1 MDDDNTSFT
10 SMVFALVIMLAICW
24 LICVFGTYLICI
36 CFGIDWL
43 VQYGTAVFIALL
55 TIKSVMVLLK

>member
-1 MDDDNTSFT
+1 MDDNNTSFT
-10 SMVFALVIMLAICW
+10 SVVFALIIILAICW

-43 VQYGTAVFIALL
+43 VQYGTAVFVALL
-55 TIKSVMVLLK
+55 TVKSVMVLLK

>member
-1 MDDDNTSFT
+1 MDDNNTSFT
-10 SMVFALVIMLAICW
+10 SIVFALVIMLAICW

-55 TIKSVMVLLK
+55 TVKSVMVLLK

>member
-1 MDDDNTSFT
+1 MDDNDTSFT
-10 SMVFALVIMLAICW
+10 SVMFALVIMLAICW

-43 VQYGTAVFIALL
+43 VQYGTAVFVALL

>member
-1 MDDDNTSFT
+1 MDDNNTSFT
-10 SMVFALVIMLAICW
+10 SVVFALVIMLAICW

-36 CFGIDWL
+36 CFGIDWV
-43 VQYGTAVFIALL
+43 VQYGTAVFVALL

>member
-10 SMVFALVIMLAICW
+10 SIVFALVIMLAICW

-43 VQYGTAVFIALL
+43 VQYGTAVFVALL

>member
-43 VQYGTAVFIALL
+43 VQYGTAVFVALL

>member
-1 MDDDNTSFT
+1 MDDNNASFT
-10 SMVFALVIMLAICW
+10 SVVFALVIMLAICW

-43 VQYGTAVFIALL
+43 VQYGTAVFVALL
-55 TIKSVMVLLK
+55 TVKSVMVLLK

>member
-1 MDDDNTSFT
+1 MDDNNTSFT
-10 SMVFALVIMLAICW
+10 SVVFALVIMLAICW

-43 VQYGTAVFIALL
+43 VQYGTAVFVALL

>member
-1 MDDDNTSFT
+1 MDDKNTSIA
-10 SMVFALVIMLAICW
+10 SLVFALIIMLAICW
-24 LICVFGTYLICI
+24 LICVFGTYLICV

>member
-43 VQYGTAVFIALL
+43 VQYGTAVFVALF

>member
-1 MDDDNTSFT
+1 MDDNNTSFT
-10 SMVFALVIMLAICW
+10 SVVFALVIMLAICW

-43 VQYGTAVFIALL
+43 VQYGTAVFIALI

>member
-1 MDDDNTSFT
+1 MDDNNTSFT
-10 SMVFALVIMLAICW
+10 SIVFALVIMLAICW

-36 CFGIDWL
+36 CFGINWL

-55 TIKSVMVLLK
+55 TVKSVMVLLK

>member
-1 MDDDNTSFT
+1 MDDNNTSFT
-10 SMVFALVIMLAICW
+10 SVVFALVIMLAICW

-43 VQYGTAVFIALL
+43 VRYGTAVFVALL

>member
-10 SMVFALVIMLAICW
+10 SIVFALVIMLAICW

-36 CFGIDWL
+36 CFGIDWF
-43 VQYGTAVFIALL
+43 VQYGTAVFVALL

>member
-10 SMVFALVIMLAICW
+10 SVVFALVIMLSICW
-24 LICVFGTYLICI
+24 LICVLGTYLICI

-43 VQYGTAVFIALL
+43 VQYGTAVFVALL

>member
-10 SMVFALVIMLAICW
+10 SVVFALVIMLAICW
-24 LICVFGTYLICI
+24 LICVFGTYLICV

-43 VQYGTAVFIALL
+43 VQYGTAVFVALL

>member
-1 MDDDNTSFT
+1 MDDNNTSFT
-10 SMVFALVIMLAICW
+10 SVVFALVIMLAICW

-55 TIKSVMVLLK
+55 TVKSVMVLLK

>member
-10 SMVFALVIMLAICW
+10 SMVFALVIVLAICW

-43 VQYGTAVFIALL
+43 VQYGTAVFVALL

>member
-10 SMVFALVIMLAICW
+10 SVVFALVIMLAICW

-43 VQYGTAVFIALL
+43 VQYGTAVFVALL

>member
-43 VQYGTAVFIALL
+43 VQYGTALFVALL

>member
-1 MDDDNTSFT
+1 MDDNNTSFT
-10 SMVFALVIMLAICW
+10 SVVFALVIMLAICW

-43 VQYGTAVFIALL
+43 VQYGTAVFVALL
-55 TIKSVMVLLK
+55 TVKSVRVLLK

>member
-1 MDDDNTSFT
+1 MDDNNTSFT
-10 SMVFALVIMLAICW
+10 SVVFALVIMLAICW

-36 CFGIDWL
+36 CFGIDCL
-43 VQYGTAVFIALL
+43 VQYGTAVFVALL

>member
-10 SMVFALVIMLAICW
+10 SMVFVLVIMLAICW

-43 VQYGTAVFIALL
+43 VQYGTAVFVALL

>member
-1 MDDDNTSFT
+1 MDENNTSFT
-10 SMVFALVIMLAICW
+10 SVVFALVIMLAICW

-43 VQYGTAVFIALL
+43 VQYGTAVFVALL

>member
-1 MDDDNTSFT
+1 MDDNNTSFT
-10 SMVFALVIMLAICW
+10 SVVFALVIMLAICW
-24 LICVFGTYLICI
+24 LICVFGTCLICI

-55 TIKSVMVLLK
+55 TVKSVMVLLK

>member
-1 MDDDNTSFT
+1 MDDNNTSFT
-10 SMVFALVIMLAICW
+10 SIVFALVIMLAICW

-43 VQYGTAVFIALL
+43 VQYGTAVFVALL

>member
-1 MDDDNTSFT
+1 MDDNNTSFT
-10 SMVFALVIMLAICW
+10 SFVFALVIMLAICW

-43 VQYGTAVFIALL
+43 VQYGTAVFVALL
-55 TIKSVMVLLK
+55 TVKSVMVLLK

>member
-1 MDDDNTSFT
+1 MDDNNTSFT
-10 SMVFALVIMLAICW
+10 SVVFALVIMLAICW

-43 VQYGTAVFIALL
+43 VQYGTAVFVALL
-55 TIKSVMVLLK
+55 TVKSVMVLLK

>member
-1 MDDDNTSFT
+1 MDDNNTSFT
-10 SMVFALVIMLAICW
+10 SVVLALVIMLAICW

-43 VQYGTAVFIALL
+43 VQYGTAVFVALL

>member
-1 MDDDNTSFT
+1 MDDNDTSFT
-10 SMVFALVIMLAICW
+10 SVVFALVIMLAICW

-43 VQYGTAVFIALL
+43 VQYGTAVFVALL
-55 TIKSVMVLLK
+55 TIKSVTVLLK

>member
-1 MDDDNTSFT
+1 MDDNNTSFT
-10 SMVFALVIMLAICW
+10 SVVLALVIMLAICW

-43 VQYGTAVFIALL
+43 VQYGTAVFVALL
-55 TIKSVMVLLK
+55 TVKSVMVLLK

>member
-1 MDDDNTSFT
+1 MDDNNTSFT
-10 SMVFALVIMLAICW
+10 SVAFALVIILAICW

-36 CFGIDWL
+36 CFGIDWF
-43 VQYGTAVFIALL
+43 VQYGTAVFVALL

>member
-1 MDDDNTSFT
+1 MDDNNTSFT
-10 SMVFALVIMLAICW
+10 SVVFASVIMLAICW
-24 LICVFGTYLICI
+24 LICVFGTYSICI

-43 VQYGTAVFIALL
+43 VQYGTGVFVALL